1 MPWFNALIRDMQF
14 PTNHVARSDLAV
26 VIRDKF
32 PKSRYHFLVL
42 PWADIDNVYQ
52 VYSSMANTIDIPIY
66 RASSFQLT
74 SQHIPL
80 LNEMLRLGLQAIE
93 VSRCLRADFSMGFHM
108 KPSMRRLHL
117 HVISNDFTGRG
128 MKTEKHWNIFHTDL
142 FMPFG
147 SILAELEER
156 GHIHQRSPAYIQ
168 SLLSTPLECN
178 QCDRQF
184 ETIVTLKAHLLGHLV
199 AIGAEP

>member
-1 MPWFNALIRDMQF
+1 MPWFNALIRDIQF

-32 PKSRYHFLVL
+32 PKSRQHFLVL
-42 PWADIDNVYQ
+42 PWADIDNVY
-52 VYSSMANTIDIPIY
+52 
-66 RASSFQLT
+66 QLT

-93 VSRCLRADFSMGFHM
+93 VSRCHRADFSMGFHM